1 MKLFNMAPVAPLAS
15 LLIGS
20 MALALVPQTI
30 VQAELTTNN
39 LSVAQRLLETPLPP
53 PPRLQQTDSP
63 QLLARRRRPSRT
75 RTNRR
80 WRSNC
85 QRQRCNCEA
94 TPCDYQSYVVYIPRY
109 SDRLLEQV
117 QNIYSEARKMHY
129 GRKDVIQVGSYGEQW
144 VAEDTRARL
153 RQEGFSTEI
162 GTILTRR
169 TSQFSVI
176 VNNPSLLDMV
186 QREVFNAT
194 LGIDTRTQQKVIVAG
209 QYRSAARAQELVS
222 ELQKRG
228 ILAEIVGD
236 VSVLDTTEFSN
247 DNSTIEV
254 LGDNYQSNL
263 LFANNVVT
271 RSNSFADNYYGIMI
285 PGSEAELTTIEAHVR
300 RMAPGLGMERG
311 VYQIENAKEPFVM
324 VGPFAD
330 RETAERWGRYLQ
342 DFGMTNA
349 QVFHGS

>member
-1 MKLFNMAPVAPLAS
+1 MKLFNMAAVTP
-15 LLIGS
+15 LLIGT

-30 VQAELTTNN
+30 VQAEPTPNN
-39 LSVAQRLLETPLPP
+39 LSVAERLLQTPLPP
-53 PPRLQQTDSP
+53 PSRLQQTDST
-63 QLLARRRRPSRT
+63 QLLARRRRN
-75 RTNRR
+75 NRR
-80 WRSNC
+80 RSTQRRPSNC

-94 TPCDYQSYVVYIPRY
+94 RGCDYESYVVYIPRY

-117 QNIYSEARKMHY
+117 QSMEPEARKMHY
-129 GRKDVIQVGSYGEQW
+129 GKKDVIQVGSYGEQW
-144 VAEDTRARL
+144 VAEDTRTRL

-176 VNNPSLLDMV
+176 VNNPSLLEMV
-186 QREVFNAT
+186 QREAFNAT
-194 LGIDTRTQQKVIVAG
+194 FGIDRRTQQTVIVAG

-254 LGDNYQSNL
+254 LGDNYQRNFL
-263 LFANNVVT
+263 LANNVVT

-311 VYQIENAKEPFVM
+311 VYQIENAKERFVM